1 MTGARE
7 EAEVESSWD
16 RGVSSTGSGDF
27 AASDDLDRE
36 SRLEHPL
43 GAVPGIC
50 SAAMGLLAILVAF
63 IAYAD
68 FRLEPGARWSWAD
81 LPHIVLAFAAVVFFA
96 LVPLLATRPQEP
108 DTPAQ
113 RSGMRAA
120 RLAFAIGAA
129 CMLVAIAWFV
139 GRDVFVHH
147 A

>member
-1 MTGARE
+1 MSG
-7 EAEVESSWD
+7 AEVGEERASWD
-16 RGVSSTGSGDF
+16 SGVLSTDNGGF
-27 AASDDLDRE
+27 AASGDLDE
-36 SRLEHPL
+36 SPLEHPV

-63 IAYAD
+63 IGYAD
-68 FRLEPGARWSWAD
+68 FRLEPGKQWVWVD
-81 LPHIVLAFAAVVFFA
+81 LPHIGLAFVAMILFA
-96 LVPLLATRPQEP
+96 LVPLLATRPQP
-108 DTPAQ
+108 GNMPAT
-113 RSGMRAA
+113 RSALQAA